1 MCTTLGHT
9 FCEDLKEVK
18 KSSELESQLRN
29 DLETTGLN
37 ERRRKV
43 GIIAQEEWRYFK
55 TRVTFKSRVVS
66 PGEKRLAGG
75 ELGKMIKANR
85 LDLKT

>member
-18 KSSELESQLRN
+18 TSSELESQLRK

-43 GIIAQEEWRYFK
+43 GIIAQEE
-55 TRVTFKSRVVS
+55 
-66 PGEKRLAGG
+66 
-75 ELGKMIKANR
+75 
-85 LDLKT
+85 